1 MHLRQLSKYLKK
13 KRKYFKCIV
22 CAIVLWCTYDYFG
35 IGDYLHASSF
45 KNDFHYPLDVDV
57 RELVNEVL
65 TNQKL
70 TVTPINYYPYS
81 FLSNSGKCSN
91 VEKIDLMIVVKSAM
105 DHFGHRD
112 AIRKTYGNEDV
123 PGRTVKILFFLG
135 VDGKTKSDVQ
145 RQIDREMAEFHDI
158 IQMDFIDYYYN
169 NTIKTMMS
177 FRWVYEHCAHADHY
191 LFTDDDM
198 YISVNNLLSY
208 LYERDATRTPAAG
221 SLDSPGELQGDL
233 LFTGYV
239 FHSAPQRFRF
249 SKWRVSLEEYR
260 WDRWPD
266 YVTAAAYVVSNKA
279 MRVMYIGS
287 MFVKHFRFD
296 DIYLGI
302 VAKKVGIT
310 PEHCPLFYF
319 HKKPFSRDDYEDLI
333 ASHGYQDHEELIR
346 VWHEMNSK

>member
-1 MHLRQLSKYLKK
+1 MNLRHLTKCLKK
-13 KRKYFKCIV
+13 KRKNFKFIV
-22 CAIVLWCTYDYFG
+22 CALVLWCVYDYLG
-35 IGDYLHASSF
+35 VGDYLQASSF
-45 KNDFHYPLDVDV
+45 DNDFHYPLDVNV
-57 RELVNEVL
+57 RELVNDVL

-70 TVTPINYYPYS
+70 SVSSINYYPYS

-91 VEKIDLMIVVKSAM
+91 IEKIDLMIVVKSAM

-112 AIRKTYGNEDV
+112 TIRNTYGQEDI

-135 VDGKTKSDVQ
+135 VDGKSKSEVQ
-145 RQIDREMAEFHDI
+145 RQIDKEMSEHRDI

-177 FRWVYEHCAHADHY
+177 FRWVYEHCSHADYY

-198 YISVNNLLSY
+198 YISVNNLLGY
-208 LYERDATRTPAAG
+208 LHDREATRLAAT
-221 SLDSPGELQGDL
+221 SSPDADGQLQSDL

-239 FHSAPQRFRF
+239 FRSAPQRFRF

-266 YVTAAAYVVSNKA
+266 YVTAGAYVVSNKA

-287 MFVKHFRFD
+287 LFVKHFRFD

-310 PEHCPLFYF
+310 PEHCPHFYF
-319 HKKPFSRDDYEDLI
+319 YKKEFSRDAYENVI
-333 ASHGYQDHEELIR
+333 ASHGYHDHDELIR
-346 VWHEMNSK
+346 VWYEMNSK

>member
-1 MHLRQLSKYLKK
+1 MNLRQLSKYLKK
-13 KRKYFKCIV
+13 KRNFLKCVV

-45 KNDFHYPLDVDV
+45 ENDFHYPLDVNIKD
-57 RELVNEVL
+57 LVNEVL
-65 TNQKL
+65 SNQKL
-70 TVTPINYYPYS
+70 SVTPINYYPYS
-81 FLSNSGKCSN
+81 FLSNSGKCTN
-91 VEKIDLMIVVKSAM
+91 IEKIDLMIVVKSAM

-112 AIRKTYGNEDV
+112 TIRKTYGNEDI

-135 VDGKTKSDVQ
+135 VDGKPKSDVQ
-145 RQIDREMAEFHDI
+145 RQIDQEMADFHDI

-177 FRWVYEHCAHADHY
+177 FRWVYEHCSHADYY

-198 YISVNNLLSY
+198 YISVNNLLGY
-208 LYERDATRTPAAG
+208 LHDRLDASSA
-221 SLDSPGELQGDL
+221 LQGDL

-266 YVTAAAYVVSNKA
+266 YVTAAAYVLSNKA

-287 MFVKHFRFD
+287 LFVKHFRFD

-310 PEHCPLFYF
+310 PEHCPHFYF
-319 HKKPFSRDDYEDLI
+319 HKKKFSLDAYEDVI
-333 ASHGYQDHEELIR
+333 ASHGYHDHDELIR
-346 VWHEMNSK
+346 VWHEMNCK